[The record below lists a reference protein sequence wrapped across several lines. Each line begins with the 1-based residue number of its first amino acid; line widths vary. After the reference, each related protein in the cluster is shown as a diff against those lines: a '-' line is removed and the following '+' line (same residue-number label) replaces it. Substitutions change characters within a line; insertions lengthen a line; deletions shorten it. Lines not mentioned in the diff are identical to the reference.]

1 MDVFLDTFRFVFPSL
16 LILIAVYLMMSS
28 YFDNEDRRRR
38 GELRAQNQRQALP
51 LRLQAYERLA
61 LFLERI
67 SPNSLVVRVK
77 SGSLSN
83 AEYLLLLQKSIRDE
97 YEHNLSQQIYVS
109 DEVWDYVTTAKSATV
124 SLLNTVSA
132 QLDPEA
138 YNQTKVLYRGMADL
152 EMDLEEFQRVGG
164 TELAMMSTT
173 EGQMSVS
180 CVYVC
185 VCRVCLCACE
195 SMYVSVCVSV

>member
-38 GELRAQNQRQALP
+38 AELRAQNQRQALP

-109 DEVWDYVTTAKSATV
+109 DEVWDYVTTEKSATV

-138 YNQTKVLYRGMADL
+138 SGAELSKALLGAAMELKQLPTQAALKHLKAEVAY
-152 EMDLEEFQRVGG
+152 EF
-164 TELAMMSTT
+164 
-173 EGQMSVS
+173 
-180 CVYVC
+180 
-185 VCRVCLCACE
+185 
-195 SMYVSVCVSV
+195 

>member
-1 MDVFLDTFRFVFPSL
+1 
-16 LILIAVYLMMSS
+16 MMSS

-38 GELRAQNQRQALP
+38 AELRAQNQRQALP

-138 YNQTKVLYRGMADL
+138 SGAELSKALLGAAMELKQLPTQAALKHLKAEVAY
-152 EMDLEEFQRVGG
+152 EF
-164 TELAMMSTT
+164 
-173 EGQMSVS
+173 
-180 CVYVC
+180 
-185 VCRVCLCACE
+185 
-195 SMYVSVCVSV
+195 

>member
-38 GELRAQNQRQALP
+38 AELRAQNQRQALP

-83 AEYLLLLQKSIRDE
+83 AEYLLLLQKSISDE

-138 YNQTKVLYRGMADL
+138 SGAELSKALLGAAMELKQLPTQAALKHLKAEVAY
-152 EMDLEEFQRVGG
+152 EF
-164 TELAMMSTT
+164 
-173 EGQMSVS
+173 
-180 CVYVC
+180 
-185 VCRVCLCACE
+185 
-195 SMYVSVCVSV
+195 

>member
-38 GELRAQNQRQALP
+38 AELRAQNQRQALP

-83 AEYLLLLQKSIRDE
+83 AEYLLLLHKSIRDE

-138 YNQTKVLYRGMADL
+138 SGAELSKALLGAAMELKQLPTQAALKHLKAEVAY
-152 EMDLEEFQRVGG
+152 EF
-164 TELAMMSTT
+164 
-173 EGQMSVS
+173 
-180 CVYVC
+180 
-185 VCRVCLCACE
+185 
-195 SMYVSVCVSV
+195 

>member
-38 GELRAQNQRQALP
+38 AELRAQNQRQALP

-138 YNQTKVLYRGMADL
+138 S
-152 EMDLEEFQRVGG
+152 G
-164 TELAMMSTT
+164 TELSKALLGAAMELKQLPTQAALKHLKA
-173 EGQMSVS
+173 EVA
-180 CVYVC
+180 Y
-185 VCRVCLCACE
+185 E
-195 SMYVSVCVSV
+195 F

>member
-38 GELRAQNQRQALP
+38 AELRAQNQRQALP

-132 QLDPEA
+132 QLDPEVSGAELSKALLGAAMELKQLPTQAALKHLKAEVA
-138 YNQTKVLYRGMADL
+138 Y
-152 EMDLEEFQRVGG
+152 EF
-164 TELAMMSTT
+164 
-173 EGQMSVS
+173 
-180 CVYVC
+180 
-185 VCRVCLCACE
+185 
-195 SMYVSVCVSV
+195 

>member
-1 MDVFLDTFRFVFPSL
+1 MNANSL

-38 GELRAQNQRQALP
+38 AELRAQNQRQALP

-138 YNQTKVLYRGMADL
+138 SGAELSKALLGAAMELKQLPTQAALKHLKPEVAY
-152 EMDLEEFQRVGG
+152 EF
-164 TELAMMSTT
+164 
-173 EGQMSVS
+173 
-180 CVYVC
+180 
-185 VCRVCLCACE
+185 
-195 SMYVSVCVSV
+195 

>member
-138 YNQTKVLYRGMADL
+138 SGAELSKALLGAAMELKQLPTQAALKHLKAEVAY
-152 EMDLEEFQRVGG
+152 EF
-164 TELAMMSTT
+164 
-173 EGQMSVS
+173 
-180 CVYVC
+180 
-185 VCRVCLCACE
+185 
-195 SMYVSVCVSV
+195 

>member
-16 LILIAVYLMMSS
+16 LILIAVYFMMSS

-38 GELRAQNQRQALP
+38 AELRAQNQRQALP

-138 YNQTKVLYRGMADL
+138 SGAELSKALLGAAMELKQLPTQAALKHLKAEVAY
-152 EMDLEEFQRVGG
+152 EF
-164 TELAMMSTT
+164 
-173 EGQMSVS
+173 
-180 CVYVC
+180 
-185 VCRVCLCACE
+185 
-195 SMYVSVCVSV
+195 

>member
-38 GELRAQNQRQALP
+38 AEHRAQNQRQALP

-77 SGSLSN
+77 SGSLTN
-83 AEYLLLLQKSIRDE
+83 AEYLLLLQKAIRDE

-138 YNQTKVLYRGMADL
+138 SGAELSKALLNAAMELKQLPTQAALKHLKAEVAY
-152 EMDLEEFQRVGG
+152 EF
-164 TELAMMSTT
+164 
-173 EGQMSVS
+173 
-180 CVYVC
+180 
-185 VCRVCLCACE
+185 
-195 SMYVSVCVSV
+195 

>member
-38 GELRAQNQRQALP
+38 AELRAQNQRQALP

-132 QLDPEA
+132 QLDPAASGAELSKALLGAAMELKQLPTQAALKHLKAEVA
-138 YNQTKVLYRGMADL
+138 Y
-152 EMDLEEFQRVGG
+152 EF
-164 TELAMMSTT
+164 
-173 EGQMSVS
+173 
-180 CVYVC
+180 
-185 VCRVCLCACE
+185 
-195 SMYVSVCVSV
+195 

>member
-38 GELRAQNQRQALP
+38 AELRAQNQRQALP

-138 YNQTKVLYRGMADL
+138 SGAELSKALLGAAMELKQLPTQAALKHLKAEVAY
-152 EMDLEEFQRVGG
+152 EF
-164 TELAMMSTT
+164 
-173 EGQMSVS
+173 
-180 CVYVC
+180 
-185 VCRVCLCACE
+185 
-195 SMYVSVCVSV
+195 

>member
-38 GELRAQNQRQALP
+38 AELRAQNQRQALP

-77 SGSLSN
+77 SGSLTN

-97 YEHNLSQQIYVS
+97 FEHNLSQQIYVS

-138 YNQTKVLYRGMADL
+138 SGAEFSKALLNAAM
-152 EMDLEEFQRVGG
+152 EMKQLPTQAALKHLKAEVAYEF
-164 TELAMMSTT
+164 
-173 EGQMSVS
+173 
-180 CVYVC
+180 
-185 VCRVCLCACE
+185 
-195 SMYVSVCVSV
+195 